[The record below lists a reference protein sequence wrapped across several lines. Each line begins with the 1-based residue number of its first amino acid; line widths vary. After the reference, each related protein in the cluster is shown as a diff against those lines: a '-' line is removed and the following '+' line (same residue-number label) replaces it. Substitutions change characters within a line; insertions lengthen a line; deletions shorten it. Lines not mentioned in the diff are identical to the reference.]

1 MTRAAGASVCSI
13 LLAVVIAGVSLCGCD
28 SGEMLYE
35 GTAETTIDYLEYT
48 TSGALVREETVRYT
62 HAARVIVGS
71 PKRVGLVSEEN
82 AFSLNITTG
91 PTTGEE
97 GELWLTS
104 SLVLVDEWLG
114 EILLQYWTLSL
125 TGTRLTGT
133 LTDTHIAESAA
144 MNQLWARD
152 EISPGLTMIMPF
164 PVATSAAIEGTL
176 TETEISVTIIGST
189 TDGRRPFVSNIT
201 ARRPN

>member
-1 MTRAAGASVCSI
+1 MPQTPGTRVRTD
-13 LLAVVIAGVSLCGCD
+13 LLAVLLIAVCMCGCD
-28 SGEMLYE
+28 SGEALYE

-48 TSGALVREETVRYT
+48 ASGALVPGETVRFT
-62 HAARVIVGS
+62 AGVQVIVG
-71 PKRVGLVSEEN
+71 PPRRVGLVSEEN
-82 AFSLNITTG
+82 AFSLNITTA

-104 SLVLVDEWLG
+104 SIVLVDEWLG

-164 PVATSAAIEGTL
+164 PIATGAAIEGTL
-176 TETEISVTIIGST
+176 TDSKISATITGTT
-189 TDGRRPFVSNIT
+189 TDGRRPFVSKIT
-201 ARRPN
+201 ARHTN